1 MRILVLNLT
10 LEQIGHLS
18 VAFRSILAKKSNF
31 IVNFTK
37 NVVLKKNRNIVF
49 RCLFFVSSALHFEK
63 HVFGAS
69 FRKTI
74 SKSELQKYLEGWSE
88 KKSFFQHYILSYKHV
103 VNVFVD
109 PNAAEP
115 TANVPNLLQGNV
127 SHFPS
132 SLIKTGIQS
141 QNRCLGRFY
150 PTKRLQS
157 IFLWILMVIHWLAS
171 KLTHFWMD
179 FLPKPT
185 NPRIVLNRL
194 GRGFWDR

>member
-10 LEQIGHLS
+10 LEQICHLS
-18 VAFRSILAKKSNF
+18 IAFRSILAKKSNF
-31 IVNFTK
+31 IINFTK
-37 NVVLKKNRNIVF
+37 NVVLKNSQNIVF
-49 RCLFFVSSALHFEK
+49 RCFIFVSSALHFEK

-88 KKSFFQHYILSYKHV
+88 KKTDFFSTTFYHISMLWMFLSTLMQRNRPLTCSICSKV
-103 VNVFVD
+103 
-109 PNAAEP
+109 
-115 TANVPNLLQGNV
+115 NV
-127 SHFPS
+127 SHFRS

-171 KLTHFWMD
+171 KLTHFWM
-179 FLPKPT
+179 
-185 NPRIVLNRL
+185 
-194 GRGFWDR
+194 GFSFQNLQIQGSC